1 MIREDILQK
10 FPELF
15 GTKTINGR
23 KVNVEETIAALAREL
38 GPDIAAALSA
48 RGALLQS
55 SAAVREKYAWPKWDD
70 TFEEPVTG
78 QFRTFRQIVQ
88 GLVDNFLGRESEWRW
103 PLYNEMTLPHD
114 APPSLDAGL
123 QPTRPRPPPAKGSQS
138 PQCTAPVRMPGTANP

>member
-23 KVNVEETIAALAREL
+23 KVNVDETIAALAREL

-55 SAAVREKYAWPKWDD
+55 TAAVREKYAWPRWDD

-103 PLYNEMTLPHD
+103 GVHD
-114 APPSLDAGL
+114 AVAIPPEAPPSLYAGL
-123 QPTRPRPPPAKGSQS
+123 ARTR
-138 PQCTAPVRMPGTANP
+138 

>member
-23 KVNVEETIAALAREL
+23 KVNVDETIAALAREL

-55 SAAVREKYAWPKWDD
+55 TAAVREKYAWPRWDD

-78 QFRTFRQIVQ
+78 QFRTFRQIVH
-88 GLVDNFLGRESEWRW
+88 GLVDNFLGRESELRVGVA
-103 PLYNEMTLPHD
+103 D
-114 APPSLDAGL
+114 
-123 QPTRPRPPPAKGSQS
+123 PRPFLPDNPPH
-138 PQCTAPVRMPGTANP
+138 PGRCLAL